1 MKRTILLVVC
11 SIIATTLFS
20 QNPLEGFKTSEQ
32 KVNYKFIK
40 MNPEGQKVLE
50 NDLLIGKFTIKFGDS
65 LVSDGTKMQSQPI
78 VRTDSSSRVFQG
90 DLIDGVLMMRKGE
103 VCTFAFARDSI
114 FKLFDGNLP
123 PYFVSGMYAY
133 WTMEIDDI
141 KTYQEQKEEE
151 AKYRMEQE
159 AQMAE
164 HKILSDSLVAEHK
177 ILSDSLAQLEP
188 QIIAKAIK
196 DYGFD
201 SKAINGVYFKKTLTN
216 KTNLKPK
223 EGDKAKVHYIGK
235 FTDGKLF
242 DTSVEE
248 AAKAANVFQQ
258 GRPYEPLEFIIG
270 KRKMIP
276 GFEEAVKMMNKGEKA
291 IVLIPSNLA
300 YGPDGRGEILPSSPL
315 IFELELVEI
324 EKGEAPKGNI
334 QPIKMNTA
342 PKKK

>member
-65 LVSDGTKMQSQPI
+65 LVSDGAKMQPQPI
-78 VRTDSSSRVFQG
+78 VRADSSSRVFQG

-103 VCTFAFARDSI
+103 ICTFAFERDSI

-141 KTYQEQKEEE
+141 KTDQEQKEEE

-159 AQMAE
+159 AQMA
-164 HKILSDSLVAEHK
+164 KHK

-188 QIIAKAIK
+188 QTIAKAIK

-216 KTNLKPK
+216 NTNLKPK

-248 AAKAANVFQQ
+248 AAKAANIFQQ
-258 GRPYEPLEFIIG
+258 GRPYEPLEFTIG
-270 KRKMIP
+270 KRMMIP

-324 EKGEAPKGNI
+324 VKGDI

>member
-65 LVSDGTKMQSQPI
+65 LVSDGAKMQPQPI
-78 VRTDSSSRVFQG
+78 VRADSSSRVFQG

-103 VCTFAFARDSI
+103 ICTFAFERDSI

-141 KTYQEQKEEE
+141 KTDQEQKEEE

-159 AQMAE
+159 AQMA
-164 HKILSDSLVAEHK
+164 KHK

-188 QIIAKAIK
+188 QTIAKAIK

-216 KTNLKPK
+216 NTNLKPK

-248 AAKAANVFQQ
+248 AAKAANIFQQ
-258 GRPYEPLEFIIG
+258 GRPYEPLEFTIG
-270 KRKMIP
+270 KRMMIP

>member
-11 SIIATTLFS
+11 SIIATTLFA
-20 QNPLEGFKTSEQ
+20 QNPLEGYKTSEQ
-32 KVNYKFIK
+32 KVNYKFVK
-40 MNPEGQKVLE
+40 TNPEGQKVLE

-103 VCTFAFARDSI
+103 VCTFAFERDSI

-141 KTYQEQKEEE
+141 KTDQEQKEEE

-159 AQMAE
+159 AQM
-164 HKILSDSLVAEHK
+164 AEHK

-258 GRPYEPLEFIIG
+258 GRPYEPLEFTIG
-270 KRKMIP
+270 KRMMIP

-291 IVLIPSNLA
+291 IVLIPSSLA

-324 EKGEAPKGNI
+324 EKAEAPKGNI
-334 QPIKMNTA
+334 QPIKMNTS
-342 PKKK
+342 PIKK

>member
-11 SIIATTLFS
+11 SIIATTLFA
-20 QNPLEGFKTSEQ
+20 QNPLEGFKTSEK
-32 KVNYKFIK
+32 KVNYQFVKT
-40 MNPEGQKVLE
+40 NPEGQKVME

-65 LVSDGTKMQSQPI
+65 LVSDGAKMQPQPI
-78 VRTDSSSRVFQG
+78 VRVDSSSRVFQG

-114 FKLFDGNLP
+114 IKLFDGNLP

-133 WTMEIDDI
+133 WTMEITDL
-141 KTYQEQKEEE
+141 KTEKEQKEEE
-151 AKYRMEQE
+151 AKYRLEQE

-164 HKILSDSLVAEHK
+164 QKILSDSL
-177 ILSDSLAQLEP
+177 SQLEP
-188 QIIAKAIK
+188 QVIAKAIK

-201 SKAINGVYFKKTLTN
+201 SKEVNGVYFKKTLTN

-223 EGDKAKVHYIGK
+223 ENDKVKVHYVGK

-248 AAKAANVFQQ
+248 AAKAANTFQQ
-258 GRPYEPLEFIIG
+258 GRPYEPLEFTIG
-270 KRKMIP
+270 KHMMIP

-291 IVLIPSNLA
+291 IVLIPSKLA
-300 YGPDGRGEILPSSPL
+300 YGPQGRGEILPSSPL

-324 EKGEAPKGNI
+324 IKGEAPKTNI
-334 QPIKMNTA
+334 QPIKMNA
-342 PKKK
+342 EPKKK

>member
-11 SIIATTLFS
+11 SIIATTLFA
-20 QNPLEGFKTSEQ
+20 QNPLEGYKTSES
-32 KVNYKFIK
+32 KVNYQFVKT
-40 MNPEGQKVLE
+40 NPEGQKVME

-65 LVSDGTKMQSQPI
+65 LVSDGAKMQAQPI
-78 VRTDSSSRVFQG
+78 VRVDSSSRVFQG

-103 VCTFAFARDSI
+103 VCTFAFERDSI
-114 FKLFDGNLP
+114 FRLFEGNLP
-123 PYFVSGMYAY
+123 PYFVSGMFAY

-141 KTYQEQKEEE
+141 KTDQEQKAEE
-151 AKYRMEQE
+151 AKYRLEQE

-164 HKILSDSLVAEHK
+164 QK

-188 QIIAKAIK
+188 QVIAKAIK
-196 DYGFD
+196 EYNLD
-201 SKAINGVYFKKTLTN
+201 SKEVNGVYFKKTLTN

-223 EGDKAKVHYIGK
+223 EGDKARVHYVGK

-248 AAKAANVFQQ
+248 AAKAANKFQE
-258 GRPYEPLEFIIG
+258 GRPYEPLEFEIG
-270 KRKMIP
+270 KHMMIP

-291 IVLIPSNLA
+291 IVLIPSKLA
-300 YGPDGRGEILPSSPL
+300 YGPQGRGEILPSSPL

-324 EKGEAPKGNI
+324 IKGEAPKTNI
-334 QPIKMNTA
+334 QPIKMNTE

>member
-65 LVSDGTKMQSQPI
+65 LVSDGAKMQPQPI
-78 VRTDSSSRVFQG
+78 VRADSSSRVFQG

-103 VCTFAFARDSI
+103 ICTFAFERDSI

-141 KTYQEQKEEE
+141 KTDQEQKEEE

-159 AQMAE
+159 AQMA
-164 HKILSDSLVAEHK
+164 KHK

-188 QIIAKAIK
+188 QTIAKAIK

-216 KTNLKPK
+216 NTNLKPK

-258 GRPYEPLEFIIG
+258 GRPYEPLEFTIG
-270 KRKMIP
+270 KRMMIP